1 MNVKKQKQNLNKT
14 ILNYYYYISSGSFS
28 FSKDQTLKNKLFFFF
43 SPSATDRTLSP
54 DLGQGEFSVGKINE
68 IFQIHLLYHYLQFL
82 SIIMVSN
89 LLKVVFIFF
98 PLDLGAKWSQRVTE
112 REFFFFFFFKCAGLV
127 INVQK
132 YFSQNTSALII
143 NMCSFGK
150 ISHYFKNKWI
160 NRSVCISTHHLQGE

>member
-112 REFFFFFFFKCAGLV
+112 RGFFFLVCRSGHKCTKILF
-127 INVQK
+127 IK
-132 YFSQNTSALII
+132 YFCPNNKYVQFWQN
-143 NMCSFGK
+143 
-150 ISHYFKNKWI
+150 ISLF
-160 NRSVCISTHHLQGE
+160 